1 MTSPVCQNYH
11 KDCEAAVNKQ
21 INLELYSSSVHIS
34 MKPEQDEWGNGL
46 EAMQRALQMEKDVNQ
61 SLLDLHKLSSG
72 HTDPHLCDF
81 LERHYLD
88 EQVKMIKKLGDHI
101 PNLKRLGAP
110 ENGLGEDCEDAVNK
124 QINLELYSSY
134 VYLSMSSYFDRDDV
148 ALRHFAEFF
157 KEQSHEEREHAE
169 KLMEFQNKC
178 GGRVL
183 LQDIKKPEQ
192 DEWGN
197 GLEAMQRAL
206 QMEKD
211 VNQSLLDL
219 HKLSSGHNDPHLC
232 DFLERHYLDEQVK
245 MIKKLG
251 DHITNLKRLGAPEN
265 GLGEYL
271 FDRLSLA

>member
-1 MTSPVCQNYH
+1 
-11 KDCEAAVNKQ
+11 
-21 INLELYSSSVHIS
+21 
-34 MKPEQDEWGNGL
+34 KPEQDEWGNGL

-61 SLLDLHKLSSG
+61 SLLDLHNLSSG
-72 HTDPHLCDF
+72 HTDPHVTPDF
-81 LERHYLD
+81 TSCL
-88 EQVKMIKKLGDHI
+88 Q
-101 PNLKRLGAP
+101 
-110 ENGLGEDCEDAVNK
+110 
-124 QINLELYSSY
+124 
-134 VYLSMSSYFDRDDV
+134 SSYFDRDDV